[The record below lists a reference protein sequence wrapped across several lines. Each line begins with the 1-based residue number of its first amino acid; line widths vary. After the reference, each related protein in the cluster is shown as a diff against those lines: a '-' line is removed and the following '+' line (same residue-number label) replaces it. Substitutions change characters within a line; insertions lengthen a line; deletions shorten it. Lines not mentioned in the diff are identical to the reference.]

1 MLFLPHCPSR
11 RITNRRGKRSAPI
24 IASRRRSIK
33 PRMAG
38 APRPQVRNAPVP
50 CRDRR
55 GFASRRTRSGFRIG
69 PERGCRAQADR
80 KPMRTY
86 LRETGPAATGPA
98 PRDNI
103 RRGFGRGIRRRMPNP
118 RAADTGQAP
127 AAGGGRTDI
136 KLIRRIPGRA
146 GRRRIRGGHPSANSA
161 LPVLPPEN
169 ERGSRQSRYD
179 PQARFRTDPIPYHPR
194 TGMAEQTDWGQ
205 SHIISISCFQKLRRE
220 LCDGVP
226 QNVGTG
232 ADGPENYPSFFRKS
246 GSLMVY

>member
-50 CRDRR
+50 CGDRR

-86 LRETGPAATGPA
+86 LRETGPAAMDLVPG
-98 PRDNI
+98 DGI
-103 RRGFGRGIRRRMPNP
+103 RRGFGRGIRRRMPIP
-118 RAADTGQAP
+118 RAAGTGQAP
-127 AAGGGRTDI
+127 AAGVGRTDI
-136 KLIRRIPGRA
+136 KPIRHIPGRA
-146 GRRRIRGGHPSANSA
+146 GRRRIRVGHPPANSA
-161 LPVLPPEN
+161 PPVQPPDT
-169 ERGSRQSRYD
+169 ERGSGQSRYD
-179 PQARFRTDPIPYHPR
+179 PQARFRTDPIPHHPP
-194 TGMAEQTDWGQ
+194 TGMAEQTGWGQ
-205 SHIISISCFQKLRRE
+205 AHIISIPCFIN
-220 LCDGVP
+220 CDASSA
-226 QNVGTG
+226 T
-232 ADGPENYPSFFRKS
+232 ESRKMSAQVQMDPKIIRLFS
-246 GSLMVY
+246 GNPDH